1 MRKKRTPIENKNF
14 TSMEKEIIVESKKND
29 SYKLILKVELDE
41 EDESLL
47 KKRLNLLALSVKLSN
62 EQTEILE
69 TLFGYYWYKDCEIN
83 INKRHE

>member
-1 MRKKRTPIENKNF
+1 
-14 TSMEKEIIVESKKND
+14 MEKEIIVEDKKND

-41 EDESLL
+41 EEELLL
-47 KKRLNLLALSVKLSN
+47 KKRFNLLALSVKLSN

-83 INKRHE
+83 INKKYE

>member
-1 MRKKRTPIENKNF
+1 
-14 TSMEKEIIVESKKND
+14 MEKEIIVESKKKND

-41 EDESLL
+41 EDELLL

>member
-1 MRKKRTPIENKNF
+1 
-14 TSMEKEIIVESKKND
+14 MEKEIIVENKKNN
-29 SYKLILKVELDE
+29 SYKLMLKVELDE
-41 EDESLL
+41 EDELLL

-83 INKRHE
+83 INKKHE

>member
-1 MRKKRTPIENKNF
+1 
-14 TSMEKEIIVESKKND
+14 MEKEVIVENKRRDD

-41 EDESLL
+41 EDELLL
-47 KKRLNLLALSVKLSN
+47 KKGFNLLALSPKLNN

-69 TLFGYYWYKDCEIN
+69 TLYGYYWYKNCEIN

>member
-1 MRKKRTPIENKNF
+1 M
-14 TSMEKEIIVESKKND
+14 
-29 SYKLILKVELDE
+29 ELDE

-47 KKRLNLLALSVKLSN
+47 KKRLNLLALSVKLTN